1 MKTIAKTVV
10 AISIL
15 MISLPVIA
23 GNTPTSTA
31 KVHYKVQAH
40 LQDVPLIHEMN
51 IYVAITDGN
60 NKLVAPP
67 QLLRSEKNSY
77 EFYESEVAAGTRVAQ
92 LIFPEGYPTKR
103 FQVLPDSK
111 SGKFFPGCEY
121 IFNLFIK
128 VQKANGG
135 EE

>member
-1 MKTIAKTVV
+1 
-10 AISIL
+10 
-15 MISLPVIA
+15 
-23 GNTPTSTA
+23 
-31 KVHYKVQAH
+31 
-40 LQDVPLIHEMN
+40 MN

-77 EFYESEVAAGTRVAQ
+77 EFYESEGAVGTRVAR
-92 LIFPEGYPTKR
+92 LIFPEGYPTKI

-111 SGKFFPGCEY
+111 SGKFFPGHEY
-121 IFNLFIK
+121 LFNLFIR
-128 VQKANGG
+128 VQDANGA